1 MGGGFGL
8 KGGGVACFCLGFGG
22 GGIADVV
29 GVVEKRTFLGGKGYL
44 LEGVGVRRGGVEG
57 SYDVAEVMAPKIFFV
72 ETVLTPLAALWNH
85 LVSF

>member
-1 MGGGFGL
+1 M
-8 KGGGVACFCLGFGG
+8 ACFCLGLG

-44 LEGVGVRRGGVEG
+44 LEGVGLKAVTMWRKSWRQ
-57 SYDVAEVMAPKIFFV
+57 KIFFV
-72 ETVLTPLAALWNH
+72 ETVLTSLAALWNH